1 MAKWYI
7 APDGRWRTIM
17 FKCNMFP
24 TLDTYIKALTHE
36 EQVVP
41 MRGTNIKP
49 IHLRSRKYME
59 IRRLENDDVVY
70 LDTSWGMADD
80 PHTGFIVKWKPN
92 GEIHI
97 NAPMYNCVYEQLTS
111 LLGVQF
117 CREKNHLWVCLD
129 NQWLA
134 LHSRHSK
141 EVTVLKWVKNHD
153 CPQYKRDY
161 KLQYVN
167 PPTLTQ
173 KAIDRGVAKA
183 VRAKYKRV
191 YDYIKGMVKLR
202 DDGKYPITEFIEA
215 FDFTVDDE
223 QTYRQGAYWTVQR
236 LLPKIS
242 LDFPL
247 SQQDDIVEMIS
258 LANEGDLDMSRKLW
272 LTCAYANGYRYG
284 WQSDDVICS
293 PNQVVKAFD
302 NFILRLHREEV
313 FYDKEVPTGKTPSTA
328 NDKFFR

>member
-1 MAKWYI
+1 MARVWI
-7 APDGRWRTIM
+7 APDGRWRTAM

-24 TLDTYIKALTHE
+24 LLDTYMKALTHE

-49 IHLRSRKYME
+49 IHLRSRKHME
-59 IRRLENDDVVY
+59 IKRLDNDDVVY
-70 LDTSWGMADD
+70 FDTWYTRGD
-80 PHTGFIVKWKPN
+80 PQKDAIVTWKPN

-97 NAPMYNCVYEQLTS
+97 NAPMFNCVYEQLTS

-117 CREKNHLWVCLD
+117 CREKNNLWVCLD

-134 LHSRHSK
+134 LHSRHAD
-141 EVTVLKWVKNHD
+141 EVTVLKWVENHD
-153 CPQYKRDY
+153 YPQY

-173 KAIDRGVAKA
+173 KAVDRGVAKA

-191 YDYIKGMVKLR
+191 YDYLRSMTKLR
-202 DDGKYPITEFIEA
+202 DDNLYPLTEFA
-215 FDFTVDDE
+215 DVFDFDLGDAE
-223 QTYRQGAYWTVQR
+223 ARYGAYWAILRIT
-236 LLPKIS
+236 PKIGM
-242 LDFPL
+242 DVPL
-247 SQQDDIVEMIS
+247 SQQDDIVEMVS

-272 LTCAYANGYRYG
+272 LACAYANGFRLG
-284 WQSDDVICS
+284 WSNDGDIHCA

-302 NFILRLHREEV
+302 NFILRIHREEV
-313 FYDKEVPTGKTPSTA
+313 FYDKEVPTGRTPSTA
-328 NDKFFR
+328 NEKFFR